1 MMVSMSS
8 MNKYVVT
15 IKLGN
20 ALSTMEAR
28 FEKTCIWEAS
38 TPNAI
43 RAGTTGIPIKN
54 ANMITPETHRA
65 TEFLCVVGA
74 EYSLSV
80 FARYITGS
88 DVLVVYLGPFAP
100 NELKTITFK

>member
-15 IKLGN
+15 IKFGN

-28 FEKTCIWEAS
+28 FEKTCTWEAS

-54 ANMITPETHRA
+54 ANMIAPKRHRA
-65 TEFLCVVGA
+65 TELLSVDA
-74 EYSLSV
+74 KYSLSV
-80 FARYITGS
+80 FARYIITGS
-88 DVLVVYLGPFAP
+88 DVLEVYLGSFAP
-100 NELKTITFK
+100 NEL